1 MAALAPG
8 LQGTRTMNVLAGMR
22 RANRPRER
30 LGRLGAQA
38 LGDAELLA
46 VVLGH
51 GTRAADALTTA
62 SVIVE
67 RLGSLSALLG
77 ADPAELSRL
86 PGVGPATAARLAAA
100 VELGTRALWQQTSP
114 CPRLRCAQDVH
125 RLMQPTIAGLPKEVF
140 WALALDARHR
150 LLRQLR
156 IAEGSLLSVDV
167 HPREVFRP
175 LIRLGAA
182 ATILVHNHPSGDPQP
197 SPDDLNLTRRLRE
210 VGLLTGIPVLDH
222 VVVTLKDYVSLEEL

>member
-1 MAALAPG
+1 
-8 LQGTRTMNVLAGMR
+8 VLAGMR
-22 RANRPRER
+22 PANRPRER
-30 LGRLGAQA
+30 LVRLGAQA

-51 GTRAADALTTA
+51 GTRDADALTTA
-62 SVIVE
+62 SIVVE

-77 ADPAELSRL
+77 ADPVELSRL
-86 PGVGPATAARLAAA
+86 PGVGPATAARLTAA
-100 VELGTRALWQQTSP
+100 VELGTRALWQQAGPSP
-114 CPRLRCAQDVH
+114 QMRCAQDVH
-125 RLMQPTIAGLPKEVF
+125 RLLRPAIVGLHKEVF

-182 ATILVHNHPSGDPQP
+182 STILAHNHPSGDPKP
-197 SPDDLNLTRRLRE
+197 SDHDVNLTRRLRE

-222 VVVTLKDYVSLEEL
+222 VVVTLADFASLEELDPSEP